1 MKKSFILM
9 TAVVVFLLVLAQV
22 KLGTSFLVAVII
34 AGTPL
39 LFATLG
45 ELITEK
51 AGNLNLGV
59 EGMMLIGAVAGFGA
73 GFVTHNPIMAMVGA
87 TLAGALTALIYGFLT
102 ITLRANQVVSGLA
115 LTIFGTGLSS
125 YLGTNFIG
133 QKMPDNIIKFYEP
146 ISLPLLSK
154 IPFVGPILFE
164 QDVFVYLGYL
174 LTIIIGIYLYHTRTG
189 LNLRAVGE
197 NPSAADSSGININ
210 LYKYFHILLGGA
222 LCGLGGAYLAV
233 VEVPQWQE
241 NITAGRGWIAIALV
255 IFCKWNPYK
264 ATIGAYLFGGL
275 SIIGFRLQ
283 HLNVS
288 QNLLDMLPYLV
299 TILILVISSM
309 KKSKENAPPKGL
321 SVPYF
326 REER

>member
-1 MKKSFILM
+1 M
-9 TAVVVFLLVLAQV
+9 
-22 KLGTSFLVAVII
+22 GTSFLVAVII

-73 GFVTHNPIMAMVGA
+73 GFITKNPVMAIVGA
-87 TLAGALTALIYGFLT
+87 VIAGALSALIYGFLT

-115 LTIFGTGLSS
+115 LTIFGAGLSS

-133 QKMPDNIIKFYEP
+133 QKMPENIITFYEP
-146 ISLPLLSK
+146 IKIPLLNK
-154 IPFVGPILFE
+154 IPVLGQMFFS
-164 QDVFVYLGYL
+164 QDIFVYLGYIMAIVL
-174 LTIIIGIYLYHTRTG
+174 GIYLYHTRTG

-210 LYKYFHILLGGA
+210 LYKYIHILIGGA

-283 HLNVS
+283 HLNIS
-288 QNLLDMLPYLV
+288 QNLLDMLPYLI
-299 TILILVISSM
+299 TIIVLVISSM
-309 KKSKENAPPKGL
+309 KKSKENSPPKGL
-321 SVPYF
+321 SIPYF

>member
-1 MKKSFILM
+1 M
-9 TAVVVFLLVLAQV
+9 
-22 KLGTSFLVAVII
+22 GTSFLVAVVI

-45 ELITEK
+45 ELITER

-73 GFVTHNPIMAMVGA
+73 GFITKNPIMAIIGA
-87 TLAGALTALIYGFLT
+87 VIAGALAALIYGFLT

-133 QKMPDNIIKFYEP
+133 QKMPENVIAFYDP
-146 ISLPLLSK
+146 IQIPLLSK
-154 IPFVGPILFE
+154 IPVIGQVFFV
-164 QDVFVYLGYL
+164 QDIFVYFGYIMAIVL
-174 LTIIIGIYLYHTRTG
+174 GIYLFHTKTG

-197 NPSAADSSGININ
+197 NPSAADASGININ
-210 LYKYFHILLGGA
+210 LYKYVHILIGGA

-283 HLNVS
+283 HLNIS
-288 QNLLDMLPYLV
+288 QNLLDMLPYLI
-299 TILILVISSM
+299 TIIVLVISSM
-309 KKSKENAPPKGL
+309 KKSKENSPPKGL

>member
-1 MKKSFILM
+1 MI
-9 TAVVVFLLVLAQV
+9 
-22 KLGTSFLVAVII
+22 TSFFVAVII

-59 EGMMLIGAVAGFGA
+59 EGMMLIGAVSGFGA
-73 GFVTHNPIMAMVGA
+73 GYITQNPLMAIIGA
-87 TLAGALTALIYGFLT
+87 VIAGALSALIYGFLT
-102 ITLRANQVVSGLA
+102 ITLRANQNVSGLA

-133 QKMPDNIIKFYEP
+133 QKMPENIIKFYEP
-146 ISLPLLSK
+146 FPLPLLSK
-154 IPFVGPILFE
+154 IPFIGNILFN
-164 QDVFVYLGYL
+164 QDIFIYLGYVL
-174 LTIIIGIYLYHTRTG
+174 AIIIGIYLYNTRPG
-189 LNLRAVGE
+189 LKLRAVGE
-197 NPSAADSSGININ
+197 NPAAADSSGINVEV
-210 LYKYFHILLGGA
+210 YKYVHILIGGA
-222 LCGLGGAYLAV
+222 LCGLGGAYLSV

-241 NITAGRGWIAIALV
+241 NITSGRGWIAIALV

-264 ATIGAYLFGGL
+264 ALLGSYLFGGL

-283 HLNVS
+283 HLNIS

-299 TILILVISSM
+299 TIIVLVISSM
-309 KKSKENAPPKGL
+309 KKSKKNLPPKGL
-321 SVPYF
+321 SIPYF